1 MSGVLYVID
10 QLGAALAEA
19 NRRIVELEEE
29 ITRLRA
35 AHPEAGGDLAESNA
49 SGG

>member
-1 MSGVLYVID
+1 MYVID

-29 ITRLRA
+29 IARLRA
-35 AHPEAGGDLAESNA
+35 EQSVTVGDSKQDGAGRT
-49 SGG
+49 